1 MTAVFEDI
9 PEAGNTSDATART
22 PDGLPLAVTK
32 LFKGVVYRESDEKLW
47 QRLLELSAQVRD
59 YVAVLGLELVLDDS
73 EGYAFLRSHP
83 DADADLPRL
92 IPRRQLTFQVS
103 LLLALLRARLAEFD
117 QQNSETRLI
126 MTTGQIADM
135 VSVFLPES
143 SNEARI
149 LDQLTS
155 NIKKVTEL
163 GFLRKLRGQDQSYE
177 VARILK
183 AYVDAQWLEEFDA
196 RLSDYH
202 ASLAGDPTP
211 SGTTPSGSTPSGTA
225 KAATA

>member
-1 MTAVFEDI
+1 MTTISLEECGELQEPA
-9 PEAGNTSDATART
+9 SRT
-22 PDGLPLAVTK
+22 PDGLPLVVTK
-32 LFKGVVYRESDEKLW
+32 LFKGVVYRDGDERLW
-47 QRLLELSAQVRD
+47 QRLMELSAQTRD
-59 YVAVLGLELVLDDS
+59 YVAVLGLELVLDDA
-73 EGYAFLRSHP
+73 EGYAFLRSNP
-83 DADADLPRL
+83 DADAGLPRL
-92 IPRRQLTFQVS
+92 IPRRQLTFHVS

-126 MTTGQIADM
+126 MTSGQIGDM

-149 LDQLTS
+149 LDQLAS

-163 GFLRKLRGQDQSYE
+163 GFLRKLRGQDDTYE

-196 RLSDYH
+196 RLADYR
-202 ASLAGDPTP
+202 ATLDGDGSAVGP
-211 SGTTPSGSTPSGTA
+211 SSGKSSKTA